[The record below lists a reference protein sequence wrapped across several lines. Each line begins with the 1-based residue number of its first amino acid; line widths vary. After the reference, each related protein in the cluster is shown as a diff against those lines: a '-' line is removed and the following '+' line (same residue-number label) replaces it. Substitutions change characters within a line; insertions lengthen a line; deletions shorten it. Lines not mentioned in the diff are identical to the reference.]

1 MAFYFTPFKFLSVD
15 DVSYLIDRDNQNEKL
30 IYIDCLA
37 LLHDIL
43 ASFSTNE
50 EHSLF
55 EINWIKQKTTRS
67 IEKFQPQAHSIKD
80 NIRVNLKSG
89 EDLYGE
95 LTSTARTVTRF
106 VALSY
111 VDAYMTALLDQYRII
126 RFSRAP

>member
-1 MAFYFTPFKFLSVD
+1 MAFYFTPFKLLSAA
-15 DVSYLIDRDNQNEKL
+15 DVSYLLDRDNQKEKL

-43 ASFSTNE
+43 ASFSTTE

-55 EINWIKQKTTRS
+55 EVSWIKQKTARS
-67 IEKFQPQAHSIKD
+67 IDKFQPQAHSIKD
-80 NIRVNLKSG
+80 NVRGNLKSA

-106 VALSY
+106 VAVSY
-111 VDAYMTALLDQYRII
+111 VDAYMTALLDQYRTI
-126 RFSRAP
+126 RYSRVP